1 MRIYSY
7 KKQPLRRYYSL
18 RKYIS
23 VFSIIGSI
31 TLFFILVN
39 IFQSNTVIS
48 PVPVSAQYIQSLPK
62 TNKTKP
68 MKNPNELKQQILNE
82 LNSSIPEYSLLVEDF
97 LSPFRLEM
105 GSASSYIGASV
116 HKLAIMVAIY
126 HAVEKEEITLDQL
139 VLFTETSRQDYG
151 TGTLRY
157 QPSGKTYTVQ
167 ELLEFMIKK
176 SDNTAAYL
184 LTHDVL
190 TMRDIQATINA
201 FGLTE
206 TSMSENTTTNAD
218 MAILLRK
225 LFAGQLFN
233 ASLTRNAISLLIN
246 SDFEDRL
253 PALLPNNARVYHK
266 IGTTIAGLHDVGVVI
281 TENSIYYI
289 GIFTRGVSD
298 EDRATKTIAKI
309 SRAVY
314 DFMKEE

>member
-1 MRIYSY
+1 MRVYSY
-7 KKQPLRRYYSL
+7 KKQPLRRYYSF
-18 RKYIS
+18 RKYIG
-23 VFSIIGSI
+23 VFGIMGSI
-31 TLFFILVN
+31 ALFFIFVN

-48 PVPVSAQYIQSLPK
+48 PVPASARYIQSLPK

-68 MKNPNELKQQILNE
+68 MKNPNELKQRILNE

-105 GSASSYIGASV
+105 GNTSPYIGASV
-116 HKLAIMVAIY
+116 HKLAIMTAVY
-126 HAVEKEEITLDQL
+126 HAVEKGKITLDQP
-139 VLFTETSRQDYG
+139 VLFTESSRQDYG

-157 QPSGKTYTVQ
+157 QPSGKRYTVR
-167 ELLEFMIKK
+167 ELLEFMMKK
-176 SDNTAAYL
+176 SDNTAAHL
-184 LTHDVL
+184 LAHNVL

-201 FGLTE
+201 FGLIE

-233 ASLTRNAISLLIN
+233 ASLTRDAISLLVD

-281 TENSIYYI
+281 TENSMYYI

-298 EDRATKTIAKI
+298 EDRATKTIGKI